1 VAEVSAQSAPLAP
14 AIAFYQA
21 ETYDD
26 FGADPTAEPPVPA
39 GLAPYGLAIADV
51 VSPFP
56 PYLPDGLPDVAVACA
71 GTVGQGWPC
80 DDNYACYGRVVIF
93 VNTGDWAADGQSN
106 GLEHF
111 ANIDFPVWSPE
122 APQHSQRPPFDLRW
136 ADMDRDP
143 PQYDLDLVVTTGR
156 NEALDVLPASA
167 VWIIRNNCNSEQSG
181 RFELLFDERTAWQYP
196 MDYEG
201 SHQPQLDVE
210 ELTGDTYADV
220 AVGGVAAPG
229 HPLAGETATH
239 VYENIGGLQLYE
251 DETTWAL
258 GTSMTSFGSAVVA
271 RRTREDPSVPPTVPP
286 NQMRYLGGADI
297 YMSVFPTGDGADALF
312 YLHPTLPPPPEEC
325 PVPLHFDMHRRN
337 DAVWRGYGLALQE
350 FRPCELALVSTYHN
364 GLEAWARVAYLDG
377 NGDPVLTSVAD
388 YELVYLQNPPVNAWG
403 VASGRFD
410 TTDKLWDF
418 VVAYGSGG
426 PTNHGGIAVFR
437 NDPLNP
443 GQFYLARYFDT
454 NPGGGFPTGATF
466 VAVADMDLDGRDDV
480 VVSNTDVNNI
490 AVLINSN

>member
-1 VAEVSAQSAPLAP
+1 
-14 AIAFYQA
+14 
-21 ETYDD
+21 
-26 FGADPTAEPPVPA
+26 
-39 GLAPYGLAIADV
+39 
-51 VSPFP
+51 
-56 PYLPDGLPDVAVACA
+56 
-71 GTVGQGWPC
+71 
-80 DDNYACYGRVVIF
+80 
-93 VNTGDWAADGQSN
+93 
-106 GLEHF
+106 
-111 ANIDFPVWSPE
+111 
-122 APQHSQRPPFDLRW
+122 
-136 ADMDRDP
+136 MDRDP

-156 NEALDVLPASA
+156 SEALDVLPASA
-167 VWIIRNNCNSEQSG
+167 VWVIRDNCTIEQSG

-196 MDYEG
+196 MDFEG
-201 SHQPQLDVE
+201 SHFPGLDVD
-210 ELTGDTYADV
+210 ELTGDTYPDV
-220 AVGGVAAPG
+220 AVAGVAGPT
-229 HPLAGETATH
+229 HPRAGKTATH
-239 VYENIGGLQLYE
+239 VYENIGGLQLYV
-251 DETTWAL
+251 DETTWVL
-258 GTSMTSFGSAVVA
+258 GTTSMSTTFGSAVVA
-271 RRTREDPSVPPTVPP
+271 RRTRQDPSVPPTLPP
-286 NQMRYLGGADI
+286 NQTRFLGGADV
-297 YMSVFPTGDGADALF
+297 YMSLFPDGSLEPGLV
-312 YLHPTLPPPPEEC
+312 LHPTMGC
-325 PVPLHFDMHRRN
+325 PDPDFDVKDYDVFRQ
-337 DAVWRGYGLALQE
+337 GYGLALQE
-350 FRPCELALVSTYHN
+350 FRPCELALVSTSYDSTPVV
-364 GLEAWARVAYLDG
+364 ARVVYLDT